1 MKRGK
6 WRLGIL
12 ILCLIA
18 AGAALWTLCRNGWT
32 WRVPEALVQRVS
44 IQRLSDNLDALT
56 RDGFVEADDDRRL
69 YFQLGWS
76 ATSHPGEGPGEEFED
91 NGERLLVWFEED
103 ESPQILLR
111 LAESGAPEGEVRAS
125 AWTRLVRS
133 LSGNPF
139 QQGITLSSS
148 RGSLRIVRCTSGLF
162 SGRRALLADLETFCD
177 RYFPQ

>member
-1 MKRGK
+1 MKRRK
-6 WRLGIL
+6 WRIGIL

-18 AGAALWTLCRNGWT
+18 AGAALWTLCRSGWT

-44 IQRLSDNLDALT
+44 LQRLSDNPDALMQ
-56 RDGFVEADDDRRL
+56 DGFVEADDDQRL

-76 ATSHPGEGPGEEFED
+76 AASRPGEEFED
-91 NGERLLVWFEED
+91 EGERLLVRFEED
-103 ESPQILLR
+103 ENPQILLR

-133 LSGNPF
+133 LSGNTF
-139 QQGITLSSS
+139 QQGITLSSN
-148 RGSLRIVRCTSGLF
+148 RGSLRILRCPSGLF

-177 RYFPQ
+177 RHFPQ

>member
-12 ILCLIA
+12 LLCLIA
-18 AGAALWTLCRNGWT
+18 AGTALWTLCQRGWT
-32 WRVPEALVQRVS
+32 WRVPEALVRRVS
-44 IQRLSDNLDALT
+44 IGRLSDNPDALT
-56 RDGFVEADDDRRL
+56 RDGFVEADDDHRL

-76 ATSHPGEGPGEEFED
+76 ATSRPGEEFED

-111 LAESGAPEGEVRAS
+111 LAESDAPEGEIRAS

-133 LSGNPF
+133 LSGNIF
-139 QQGITLSSS
+139 QQGITLSSN
-148 RGSLRIVRCTSGLF
+148 RGSLRILRCTSGLF

>member
-1 MKRGK
+1 MKRRK
-6 WRLGIL
+6 WRIGIL

-32 WRVPEALVQRVS
+32 WRVPEALVRRVS
-44 IQRLSDNLDALT
+44 IQRLSDNPDALMQ
-56 RDGFVEADDDRRL
+56 DGFVEADDDRRL

-76 ATSHPGEGPGEEFED
+76 ATSRPGEEFED

-111 LAESGAPEGEVRAS
+111 LAESGAPEGEIRAS
-125 AWTRLVRS
+125 AWTRLARS
-133 LSGNPF
+133 LSSHTF
-139 QQGITLSSS
+139 QQVRTLSSS
-148 RGSLRIVRCTSGLF
+148 RGSLRILRCTSGLF

>member
-18 AGAALWTLCRNGWT
+18 AGAALWTLCQRGWT
-32 WRVPEALVQRVS
+32 WRVPEALVRRVS
-44 IQRLSDNLDALT
+44 IQRLSDNPDALT
-56 RDGFVEADDDRRL
+56 RDGFVEANDDRRL

-76 ATSHPGEGPGEEFED
+76 ATSRPGEEFED
-91 NGERLLVWFEED
+91 DGERLLVWFEGD
-103 ESPQILLR
+103 ENPQILLR
-111 LAESGAPEGEVRAS
+111 LAESDAPEGEVRAS

-133 LSGNPF
+133 LSNHTF
-139 QQGITLSSS
+139 QQVLTLSSS
-148 RGSLRIVRCTSGLF
+148 RGSLRIVRYTSGPF

>member
-12 ILCLIA
+12 LLCLIA
-18 AGAALWTLCRNGWT
+18 AGATLWTLCQRGWT
-32 WRVPEALVQRVS
+32 WRVPEALVRRVS
-44 IQRLSDNLDALT
+44 IQRLSDNPDALT
-56 RDGFVEADDDRRL
+56 RDGFVEADDDHRL

-76 ATSHPGEGPGEEFED
+76 ATSRPGEEFED
-91 NGERLLVWFEED
+91 NGERLLVWLEED
-103 ESPQILLR
+103 ENPQILLR
-111 LAESGAPEGEVRAS
+111 LAEDGAPEGEIRAS

-133 LSGNPF
+133 LSGNTF

-148 RGSLRIVRCTSGLF
+148 RGSLRIVRRTPGLF
-162 SGRRALLADLETFCD
+162 SGRRALLADLEAFCD

>member
-12 ILCLIA
+12 LLCLIA
-18 AGAALWTLCRNGWT
+18 AGAALWTLSRGGWT
-32 WRVPEALVQRVS
+32 WRVPEALVRRVS
-44 IQRLSDNLDALT
+44 IQRLSDNPDALT
-56 RDGFVEADDDRRL
+56 RDGFVEADDDQRL

-76 ATSHPGEGPGEEFED
+76 ATSRPGEEFED
-91 NGERLLVWFEED
+91 NGEHLLVWFEED

-111 LAESGAPEGEVRAS
+111 LAESDAPEGEIRAS

-133 LSGNPF
+133 LSGNTF
-139 QQGITLSSS
+139 QQGITLSSN
-148 RGSLRIVRCTSGLF
+148 RGSLRILRCTSGLF
-162 SGRRALLADLETFCD
+162 SGRRALLADLEAFCD

>member
-6 WRLGIL
+6 WRSGIL
-12 ILCLIA
+12 SLCLIA
-18 AGAALWTLCRNGWT
+18 AGAALWTLCQRGWT

-44 IQRLSDNLDALT
+44 IQRLSDNPDALT

-76 ATSHPGEGPGEEFED
+76 ATSRPGEEFED

-111 LAESGAPEGEVRAS
+111 LAESDAPEGEIRAS

-133 LSGNPF
+133 LSNNAF
-139 QQGITLSSS
+139 QQGITLSSN
-148 RGSLRIVRCTSGLF
+148 RGSLRIVRYTSGLF

>member
-12 ILCLIA
+12 LLCLIA
-18 AGAALWTLCRNGWT
+18 AGAALWTLCQRGWT
-32 WRVPEALVQRVS
+32 WRVPEALVRRVS
-44 IQRLSDNLDALT
+44 IGRLSDNSDALT
-56 RDGFVEADDDRRL
+56 RDGFAEVDDDHRL

-76 ATSHPGEGPGEEFED
+76 ATSRPGEEFED
-91 NGERLLVWFEED
+91 NGERLLVWFEGD

-111 LAESGAPEGEVRAS
+111 LAESDAPEGEVRAS
-125 AWTRLVRS
+125 AWTRLARS
-133 LSGNPF
+133 LSGNTF

-148 RGSLRIVRCTSGLF
+148 RGSLRILRCTSSLF

>member
-12 ILCLIA
+12 LLCLIA
-18 AGAALWTLCRNGWT
+18 AGAALWTLCQRGWA
-32 WRVPEALVQRVS
+32 WRVPEALVRRVS
-44 IQRLSDNLDALT
+44 IQRLSDNPDALT
-56 RDGFVEADDDRRL
+56 QDGFVEADDDQRL

-76 ATSHPGEGPGEEFED
+76 ATSRPGEEFED

-111 LAESGAPEGEVRAS
+111 LAESGAPEGEIRAS

-133 LSGNPF
+133 LSGNTF
-139 QQGITLSSS
+139 QQGITLSSNG
-148 RGSLRIVRCTSGLF
+148 GSLRILRCTPGPF
-162 SGRRALLADLETFCD
+162 SGRRALLADLEAFCD

>member
-12 ILCLIA
+12 LLCLIA
-18 AGAALWTLCRNGWT
+18 AGAALWTLCQRGWT
-32 WRVPEALVQRVS
+32 WRVPEALMRRVS
-44 IQRLSDNLDALT
+44 IQRLSDNPDALT

-76 ATSHPGEGPGEEFED
+76 ATSRPGEEFED

-103 ESPQILLR
+103 ESPYILLR
-111 LAESGAPEGEVRAS
+111 LAESGAPEGEIRAS
-125 AWTRLVRS
+125 AWTRLDRS
-133 LSGNPF
+133 LSGNTF
-139 QQGITLSSS
+139 QQVLTLSSS
-148 RGSLRIVRCTSGLF
+148 RGSLRILRYTSGLF

>member
-6 WRLGIL
+6 WRIGIL

-18 AGAALWTLCRNGWT
+18 AGAALWTLCRSGWT
-32 WRVPEALVQRVS
+32 WRVPETLVRRVS
-44 IQRLSDNLDALT
+44 IQRLSDNLDALME
-56 RDGFVEADDDRRL
+56 DGFVEADDDQRL

-76 ATSHPGEGPGEEFED
+76 VTSRPGEGSGEEFED
-91 NGERLLVWFEED
+91 EGEHLLVWFEED
-103 ESPQILLR
+103 ENPQILLR

-133 LSGNPF
+133 LSGNTF
-139 QQGITLSSS
+139 QQGITLSSN
-148 RGSLRIVRCTSGLF
+148 RGSLRIVRYTSGLF
-162 SGRRALLADLETFCD
+162 SGHRALLADLETFCD

>member
-1 MKRGK
+1 MKRRK
-6 WRLGIL
+6 WRIGIL

-32 WRVPEALVQRVS
+32 WRVPEALVRRVS

-56 RDGFVEADDDRRL
+56 RDGFVEADDDHRL

-76 ATSHPGEGPGEEFED
+76 ATSRPGEEFED

-111 LAESGAPEGEVRAS
+111 CAEDGAPEGEVRAS

-133 LSGNPF
+133 LSGNTF
-139 QQGITLSSS
+139 QQGITLSSN
-148 RGSLRIVRCTSGLF
+148 RGSLRILRCTSGLF
-162 SGRRALLADLETFCD
+162 SGRRALLADLEAFCD

>member
-12 ILCLIA
+12 LLCLIA
-18 AGAALWTLCRNGWT
+18 AGAALWTLCQRGWT
-32 WRVPEALVQRVS
+32 WRVPEALARRVS
-44 IQRLSDNLDALT
+44 IERLSDNPDALT
-56 RDGFVEADDDRRL
+56 RDGFVEADDDHRL

-76 ATSHPGEGPGEEFED
+76 ATSRPGEEFED

-133 LSGNPF
+133 LSGNTF
-139 QQGITLSSS
+139 QQGITLSSN
-148 RGSLRIVRCTSGLF
+148 RGSLRILRCTSGLF
-162 SGRRALLADLETFCD
+162 SGRRALLADLEAFCD

>member
-12 ILCLIA
+12 LLCLIA
-18 AGAALWTLCRNGWT
+18 AGAALWTLCQRGWT
-32 WRVPEALVQRVS
+32 WRVPEALARRVS
-44 IQRLSDNLDALT
+44 IERLSDNPDALT
-56 RDGFVEADDDRRL
+56 RDGFVEADDDHRL

-76 ATSHPGEGPGEEFED
+76 ATSRPGEEFED

-133 LSGNPF
+133 LSGNTF
-139 QQGITLSSS
+139 QQGITPSSN
-148 RGSLRIVRCTSGLF
+148 RGSLRILRCTSGLF
-162 SGRRALLADLETFCD
+162 SGRRALLADLEAFCD

>member
-12 ILCLIA
+12 LLCLIA
-18 AGAALWTLCRNGWT
+18 AGAALWTLCQRGWT
-32 WRVPEALVQRVS
+32 WRVPEALVRRVS
-44 IQRLSDNLDALT
+44 IQRLSDNPDALME
-56 RDGFVEADDDRRL
+56 DGFVEADDDRRL

-76 ATSHPGEGPGEEFED
+76 ATSRPGEGPGEEFED
-91 NGERLLVWFEED
+91 EGERLLVWVEGNEN
-103 ESPQILLR
+103 PHILLR

-133 LSGNPF
+133 LSGNTF
-139 QQGITLSSS
+139 QQGITLSSN
-148 RGSLRIVRCTSGLF
+148 RGSLRILRCTSGPF
-162 SGRRALLADLETFCD
+162 SGRRALLADLEAFCD

>member
-6 WRLGIL
+6 LLTGVL
-12 ILCLIA
+12 IFFLLA
-18 AGAALWTLCRNGWT
+18 AGAAGWTLSRGGWT
-32 WRVPEALVQRVS
+32 WRVPEALVRRVS
-44 IQRLSDNLDALT
+44 IGRLSDNPDALT
-56 RDGFVEADDDRRL
+56 RDGFVEADDDHRL

-76 ATSHPGEGPGEEFED
+76 ATSRPGEEFED
-91 NGERLLVWFEED
+91 NGERLLVWFEGD
-103 ESPQILLR
+103 ENPQILLR

-133 LSGNPF
+133 LSGNAF

-148 RGSLRIVRCTSGLF
+148 RGSLRILRCTSGLF
-162 SGRRALLADLETFCD
+162 SGRRALLADLEAFCD

>member
-32 WRVPEALVQRVS
+32 WRVPEALVRRVS
-44 IQRLSDNLDALT
+44 IQRLSDNPDALMQ
-56 RDGFVEADDDRRL
+56 DGFVEADDDRRL

-76 ATSHPGEGPGEEFED
+76 ATSRPGEEFED

-111 LAESGAPEGEVRAS
+111 LAESGAPEGEIRAS
-125 AWTRLVRS
+125 AWTRLARS
-133 LSGNPF
+133 LSGNTF

-148 RGSLRIVRCTSGLF
+148 RGSLRILRCTSGLF
-162 SGRRALLADLETFCD
+162 SGRRALLADLEAFCD

>member
-1 MKRGK
+1 MKRRK
-6 WRLGIL
+6 WRIGIL

-32 WRVPEALVQRVS
+32 WRVPEALVRRVS
-44 IQRLSDNLDALT
+44 IQRLSDNPDALT

-76 ATSHPGEGPGEEFED
+76 ATSRPGEEFED
-91 NGERLLVWFEED
+91 DGERLLVWFEGD
-103 ESPQILLR
+103 ENPQILLR
-111 LAESGAPEGEVRAS
+111 LAESDAPEGEIRAS
-125 AWTRLVRS
+125 AWTRLARS
-133 LSGNPF
+133 LSGNTF
-139 QQGITLSSS
+139 QQGITLSSN
-148 RGSLRIVRCTSGLF
+148 RGSLRILRCTSGLF

>member
-12 ILCLIA
+12 LLCLIA
-18 AGAALWTLCRNGWT
+18 AGTALWTLCQRGWT
-32 WRVPEALVQRVS
+32 WRVPEALVRRVS
-44 IQRLSDNLDALT
+44 IGRLSDNPDALT
-56 RDGFVEADDDRRL
+56 RDGFVEADDDHRL

-76 ATSHPGEGPGEEFED
+76 ATSRPGEEFED

-111 LAESGAPEGEVRAS
+111 LAESGAPEGEIRAS
-125 AWTRLVRS
+125 AWTRLARS
-133 LSGNPF
+133 LSGNTF
-139 QQGITLSSS
+139 QQGITLSSN
-148 RGSLRIVRCTSGLF
+148 RGSLRILRCTSGLF
-162 SGRRALLADLETFCD
+162 SGRRALLADLEAFCD

>member
-18 AGAALWTLCRNGWT
+18 AGAALWTLCQRGWT
-32 WRVPEALVQRVS
+32 WRVPEALVRRVS
-44 IQRLSDNLDALT
+44 IQRLSDNPDALT

-76 ATSHPGEGPGEEFED
+76 ATLRPGEEFED

-111 LAESGAPEGEVRAS
+111 LAESGAPEGEIRAS
-125 AWTRLVRS
+125 AWTRLDRS
-133 LSGNPF
+133 LSNNAF
-139 QQGITLSSS
+139 QQGITLSSN
-148 RGSLRIVRCTSGLF
+148 RGSLRIVRYTAGPF
-162 SGRRALLADLETFCD
+162 SGRRALLTDLETFCD

>member
-12 ILCLIA
+12 LLCLIA
-18 AGAALWTLCRNGWT
+18 AGAALWTLCQSGWA
-32 WRVPEALVQRVS
+32 WRVPETLVRRVS
-44 IQRLSDNLDALT
+44 IQRLSDNPDALT
-56 RDGFVEADDDRRL
+56 QDGFVEADDDQRL

-76 ATSHPGEGPGEEFED
+76 ATSRPGEEFED
-91 NGERLLVWFEED
+91 NGERLLVWVEGNEN
-103 ESPQILLR
+103 PHILLR

-125 AWTRLVRS
+125 AWTRLDRS
-133 LSGNPF
+133 LSGNTF
-139 QQGITLSSS
+139 QQGITLSSN
-148 RGSLRIVRCTSGLF
+148 RGSLRIVRYTSGPF

>member
-12 ILCLIA
+12 LLCLIA
-18 AGAALWTLCRNGWT
+18 AGAVLWTLCQRGWT
-32 WRVPEALVQRVS
+32 WRVPEALVRRVS
-44 IQRLSDNLDALT
+44 IGRLSDNPDALT
-56 RDGFVEADDDRRL
+56 RDGFVEADDDQRL

-76 ATSHPGEGPGEEFED
+76 ATSRPGEEFED

-111 LAESGAPEGEVRAS
+111 LAEIGAPEGEVRAS
-125 AWTRLVRS
+125 AWTRLARS
-133 LSGNPF
+133 LSGNTF
-139 QQGITLSSS
+139 QQGITLSSN
-148 RGSLRIVRCTSGLF
+148 RGSLRIMRCTSGPF